1 MSTVLELLSSL
12 LLALGSFFCL
22 VGAWGLWRFP
32 DIFSRMHATGVTD
45 TLGAALI
52 LLALLLR
59 TPYSGLPALTIVSK
73 LVLILLFML
82 MTSPTATHALAKS
95 ALHGGVKPLTDKQK
109 E

>member
-1 MSTVLELLSSL
+1 MSALLDVLSGL
-12 LLALGSFFCL
+12 LLATGCLFCL

-32 DIFSRMHATGVTD
+32 DIFSRMHAASVTD

-73 LVLILLFML
+73 LVLIMLFML

-95 ALHGGVKPLTDKQK
+95 ALHGGVKPLTHKPK